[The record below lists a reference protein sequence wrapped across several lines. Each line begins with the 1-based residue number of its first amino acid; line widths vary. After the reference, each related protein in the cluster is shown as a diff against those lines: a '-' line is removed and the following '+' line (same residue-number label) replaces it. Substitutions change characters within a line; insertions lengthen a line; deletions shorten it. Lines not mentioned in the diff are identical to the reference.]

1 MKLSLKWRGGLLR
14 PPTGPRQVL
23 GPYGRA
29 YEPTGHLRD
38 FAGYGPGRERE
49 GVLEVLSDDLV
60 QLHNVQQHL
69 TREPGFGFRV
79 SSFEKRK
86 MKGRFLKNAET
97 RDVSGP

>member
-1 MKLSLKWRGGLLR
+1 
-14 PPTGPRQVL
+14 V
-23 GPYGRA
+23 
-29 YEPTGHLRD
+29 YEPTGRLGD
-38 FAGYGPGRERE
+38 FAGNGPGRKRE

-86 MKGRFLKNAET
+86 MKGRF
-97 RDVSGP
+97 